1 MVLSYNVK
9 YGADLDS
16 PLLLIITSS
25 KLFNQGFSKV
35 KFFIFH
41 SSYFC
46 PY

>member
-1 MVLSYNVK
+1 MVLSYNDK

-16 PLLLIITSS
+16 LLLFISTSS
-25 KLFNQGFSKV
+25 RLFNQGFSKV

-46 PY
+46 LY